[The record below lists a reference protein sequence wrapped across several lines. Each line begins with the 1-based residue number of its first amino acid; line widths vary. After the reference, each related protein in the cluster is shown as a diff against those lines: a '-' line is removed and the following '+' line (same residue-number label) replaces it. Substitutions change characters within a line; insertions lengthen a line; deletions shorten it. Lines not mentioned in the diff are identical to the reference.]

1 MDEIL
6 TKKLMELDKVIEKRK
21 QEKSKLQGKLE
32 MLMKSLKEDIG
43 CDTVEEA
50 IEYENF
56 LQDEL
61 NNIHNS
67 LETLI
72 EKIENKLKV

>member
-32 MLMKSLKEDIG
+32 MLMKSLKEDVG

-50 IEYENF
+50 FEYKNS